1 MIDVKVLLV
10 DDHRLVREGLRSLL
24 AAYDHIKIVGEAA
37 DGREAVRLVA
47 SLRPDVVV
55 MDIAMEGLNGIEA
68 TRQIVDVWPN
78 CRVVILSMHATAE
91 YIHNSFQAGATGYLL
106 KESAGQ
112 EVVEAIN
119 VVARGRKYLSH
130 RLSETL
136 VEELIYD
143 EKRIKSGGPIQSLS
157 PREREIVQMV
167 VEGKSSSEV
176 ADTLFLSVKTVETYR
191 SRLMKKLGTPNV
203 PALVK
208 FAIKHGIT
216 PLE

>member
-1 MIDVKVLLV
+1 MEIKVLLV
-10 DDHRLVREGLRSLL
+10 DDHRLVREGLNSLL
-24 AAYDHIKIVGEAA
+24 ASYDNIKVVGQAA
-37 DGREAVRLVA
+37 DGREAVRLA
-47 SLRPDVVV
+47 ERLQPDVIV

-68 TRQIVDVWPN
+68 TRQIIDSWPN
-78 CRVVILSMHATAE
+78 CRVVILSMHATSE

-112 EVVEAIN
+112 EVVEAIA

-136 VEELIYD
+136 AEELIYD
-143 EKRIKSGGPIQSLS
+143 KKRIKSGGPIQSLS
-157 PREREIVQMV
+157 SREREIIQMV
-167 VEGKSSSEV
+167 VEGKVSSEI
-176 ADTLFLSVKTVETYR
+176 ADTLFLSVKTIETYR
-191 SRLMKKLGTPNV
+191 SRLKKKLGTPNV

>member
-1 MIDVKVLLV
+1 MEIKVLLV
-10 DDHRLVREGLRSLL
+10 DDHRLVREGLSSLL
-24 AAYDHIKIVGEAA
+24 AAYDNIKVVGEAA
-37 DGREAVRLVA
+37 DGREAVRLA
-47 SLRPDVVV
+47 ESLEPDVIV

-68 TRQIVDVWPN
+68 TRQIVDSCPK

-112 EVVEAIN
+112 EVVEAIG

-136 VEELIYD
+136 AEELIYD
-143 EKRIKSGGPIQSLS
+143 EKRLKSGGPIQSLS
-157 PREREIVQMV
+157 PREREIIQMV
-167 VEGKSSSEV
+167 VEGKSS
-176 ADTLFLSVKTVETYR
+176 AQIANTLFLSVKTIETYR
-191 SRLMKKLGTPNV
+191 SRLMKKLDTPNI

>member
-1 MIDVKVLLV
+1 MEIKVLLV

-24 AAYDHIKIVGEAA
+24 ISYDNIKVIGEAS
-37 DGREAVRLVA
+37 DGREAVRLA
-47 SLRPDVVV
+47 EQLEPDVIV

-68 TRQIVDVWPN
+68 TRQIVESNPN

-112 EVVEAIN
+112 EVVKAVTI
-119 VVARGRKYLSH
+119 VARGRKYLSH

-136 VEELIYD
+136 AEELIHD
-143 EKRIKSGGPIQSLS
+143 EKRIRSGGPIQSLS
-157 PREREIVQMV
+157 PREREIIQLV
-167 VEGKSSSEV
+167 VEGKSSSEI
-176 ADTLFLSVKTVETYR
+176 ADILFLSVKTIETYR
-191 SRLMKKLGTPNV
+191 SRLMKKLDTPNV